1 MPLQEFFHPLSTAWA
16 GFMKDTKL
24 YIVMVGLPARG
35 KTTIAT
41 KLKENFTLDSIK
53 ARIFNN
59 GELRRKMIRGNTAYA
74 GFFDPGNKEGVA
86 LREKIAHIN
95 INRAR
100 RFLDNQGKVAILDAT
115 NASLERRQTIS
126 RLLHDHPLLFIECIN
141 NDADILKASILRKI
155 DLEEF
160 GHLTQEEAIQS
171 FRQRIS
177 YYQSIYTSIREDFN
191 FIKLDSL
198 NNRIIEQ
205 QVITDV
211 PYHDQ
216 IRDFLVTDT
225 VKNLYLIRHGETYF
239 NLEDRIGGDSP
250 LTPKGKAQGV
260 ALGEFFKRKKV
271 PLIFTSEKKRTI
283 QTAEPIQG
291 RQKASEIIPLA
302 EFNEIDSGI
311 CECMSYEE
319 IRRKM
324 PAVAAARQKD
334 KYNYIYPEGEGYI
347 TMQERIDRGIKKAIY
362 LSNPSDN
369 IMIIGHRAVNR
380 MILSHFLF
388 RRKEDVPY
396 IYIPQDKFYYISA
409 TQNKKVFQLKRYE

>member
-1 MPLQEFFHPLSTAWA
+1 
-16 GFMKDTKL
+16 MKDTKL

-41 KLKENFTLDSIK
+41 KLKENLSHDAVKT
-53 ARIFNN
+53 RIFNN
-59 GELRRKMIRGNTAYA
+59 GELRRRMIRGNTAYA
-74 GFFDPGNKEGVA
+74 GFFDPNNKEGVA

-95 INRAR
+95 IEKARHYLNNR
-100 RFLDNQGKVAILDAT
+100 GKVAILDAT
-115 NASLERRQTIS
+115 NASPERRKTI
-126 RLLHDHPLLFIECIN
+126 RALLNDHPSLFIECIN
-141 NDADILKASILRKI
+141 DDEGILEASILRKI

-160 GHLTQEEAIQS
+160 GHLTQQEAIES
-171 FRQRIS
+171 FKQRIA
-177 YYQSIYTSIREDFN
+177 YYQSIYVPLYKDDN
-191 FIKLDSL
+191 YIKLDSL
-198 NNRIIEQ
+198 NNRIIDEQ
-205 QVITDV
+205 VKSDI

-250 LTPKGKAQGV
+250 LTPKGKAQAV
-260 ALGEFFKRKKV
+260 ALGEFFKNKKI
-271 PLIFTSEKKRTI
+271 PLIFTSDKKRTI
-283 QTAEPIQG
+283 QTAEPIKAL
-291 RQKASEIIPLA
+291 QKDCEIIPLR
-302 EFNEIDSGI
+302 EFDEIDSGI

-319 IRRKM
+319 IRTKM
-324 PAVAAARQKD
+324 PHVSAARQKD
-334 KYNYIYPEGEGYI
+334 KYNYVYPGGEGYVS
-347 TMQERIDRGIKKAIY
+347 MQERIDRGIKKAIY

-369 IMIIGHRAVNR
+369 IMIIGHRAANR

-409 TQNKKVFQLKRYE
+409 TQNKKVFQLKRFE